1 MLTEG
6 AGTRSR
12 DCNRVAGCCAAARLV
27 SWVDRRR
34 ATFHFQP
41 ALQAPGACS
50 AELSEIKSKQK
61 EEDGNERMETKKM
74 TPLQVCANSLVG
86 GKGSKWSSPPGRVS
100 SSAQGRP
107 DRCS

>member
-61 EEDGNERMETKKM
+61 TKTVTKEWR
-74 TPLQVCANSLVG
+74 Q
-86 GKGSKWSSPPGRVS
+86 KK
-100 SSAQGRP
+100 
-107 DRCS
+107 